1 MKRYLIPEREETDTV
16 TADTGNLFLP
26 FLTLSKKI
34 EKYGIEGSTEQ
45 QTGDS
50 FF

>member
-16 TADTGNLFLP
+16 TADTGNLFLL
-26 FLTLSKKI
+26 FLTLLEEL
-34 EKYGIEGSTEQ
+34 EKHGIEESAEQ
-45 QTGDS
+45 QTGGS